1 MKFILG
7 LLTGAVIGAVGAVAY
22 SMQTGRDLRDALD
35 DVRAD
40 LSSRDLDALGA
51 RLEARFNEMQAQVE
65 SRIGQVRER
74 AEAAA
79 GNAGEAVD
87 AAVEDTTQAA
97 EAAQEAGEDA
107 AGASTVA
114 STFSSPAS
122 AAGAAAGSVR
132 AGTDPLRAS
141 LCACLP
147 LKRASRRDP
156 RASRSRLLRS
166 ARTSSSASRRSR
178 PVCIE

>member
-7 LLTGAVIGAVGAVAY
+7 LLTGAVIGAAGAVAY

-51 RLEARFNEMQAQVE
+51 RLEARFTEMQAQVE

-79 GNAGEAVD
+79 GNAGEAVEG
-87 AAVEDTTQAA
+87 AVEDATQAA
-97 EAAQEAGEDA
+97 TQASDAAQEAGEDA
-107 AGASTVA
+107 AGA
-114 STFSSPAS
+114 
-122 AAGAAAGSVR
+122 
-132 AGTDPLRAS
+132 
-141 LCACLP
+141 
-147 LKRASRRDP
+147 
-156 RASRSRLLRS
+156 
-166 ARTSSSASRRSR
+166 
-178 PVCIE
+178 